1 MLFLFIFLFFI
12 HNNNG
17 DFMKKFLII
26 LLCISIIEI
35 YYFSKRNH
43 NKYISDSVS
52 SFVDVS
58 FNSIYMSQNDDVLVS
73 SYVIDTPDNL
83 CYNPNLSGL
92 GFIVIG
98 FVLIC
103 KNKFF

>member
-1 MLFLFIFLFFI
+1 
-12 HNNNG
+12 
-17 DFMKKFLII
+17 MKKFLII

-35 YYFSKRNH
+35 YCFSKRNH
-43 NKYISDSVS
+43 NRYISASVF
-52 SFVDVS
+52 SFVDIS
-58 FNSIYMSQNDDVLVS
+58 FNSIYMSQSDGVLVS

-83 CYNPNLSGL
+83 GYSPNLSGL